1 MLRNRLSEALKSA
14 MKEKDQIA
22 VSTLRLILAAVK
34 DRDIGARSKGE
45 DEGISETEILN
56 VLQTMVRQR
65 NESIGFYRKG
75 GRDELADREER
86 EIAVIEQFMPRQL
99 GEEEIAKA
107 IAAAISETGA
117 ESVKDMG
124 KTMGLLRRR
133 YAGRMD
139 FGKAAA
145 ALKTQLTS

>member
-65 NESIGFYRKG
+65 NESIALYRKG

-99 GEEEIAKA
+99 GEEEIAEA

-124 KTMGLLRRR
+124 KAMGLLRRR

-145 ALKTQLTS
+145 ALKTRLTS

>member
-34 DRDIGARSKGE
+34 DRDIGARSKGG

-65 NESIGFYRKG
+65 NESIALYRKG

-99 GEEEIAKA
+99 GEEEITEA
-107 IAAAISETGA
+107 IAAAIAETGA

-139 FGKAAA
+139 FGKAGA

>member
-1 MLRNRLSEALKSA
+1 MLRNRLSEALKSS

-34 DRDIGARSKGE
+34 DRDIGARSRGG

-65 NESIGFYRKG
+65 NESIALYRKG

-86 EIAVIEQFMPRQL
+86 EISVIEQFMPRQL
-99 GEEEIAKA
+99 GEEEIAEA
-107 IAAAISETGA
+107 IAEAIAETGA

-139 FGKAAA
+139 FGKAGA

>member
-65 NESIGFYRKG
+65 NESIALYRKG

-99 GEEEIAKA
+99 GEEEIAEA
-107 IAAAISETGA
+107 IAAAISETSA

>member
-34 DRDIGARSKGE
+34 DRDIGARSRGG

-65 NESIGFYRKG
+65 NESIALYRKG

-86 EIAVIEQFMPRQL
+86 EISVIEQFMPRQL
-99 GEEEIAKA
+99 GEEEIAEA
-107 IAAAISETGA
+107 IAAAIAETGA

-139 FGKAAA
+139 FGKAGA